1 MLYKLIAFKGNM
13 YTVPGRM
20 HAHLGS
26 FAFFWRG
33 TVQGSDP
40 VVCKRVALGYPE
52 SSKPHGFTVSVYR
65 FPHLNFELTRISVS
79 DCSTYLIFQ
88 KKMKRRWSEH
98 RSTALT
104 VSGERQV
111 PLAWQL
117 FFSRECTV
125 LVWRHLRLTPRCFLH
140 QIFGKSLSYGSCTGD
155 QFSQSKKSGNF
166 LLSVLSPL
174 ATMPLAL
181 ESFKQ
186 NFPRSYFQI
195 F

>member
-1 MLYKLIAFKGNM
+1 M
-13 YTVPGRM
+13 
-20 HAHLGS
+20 
-26 FAFFWRG
+26 
-33 TVQGSDP
+33 
-40 VVCKRVALGYPE
+40 VCKRVALGYPE

-65 FPHLNFELTRISVS
+65 FPPERRADTTSCFRLSP
-79 DCSTYLIFQ
+79 TYLIFQ

-111 PLAWQL
+111 PLVDSS

-125 LVWRHLRLTPRCFLH
+125 FVWRHSASHSQVFSPPDLW
-140 QIFGKSLSYGSCTGD
+140 QVSLSYGSCTGD

-166 LLSVLSPL
+166 LLSVLSPFGC
-174 ATMPLAL
+174 TMPLAL
-181 ESFKQ
+181 ESSFKQ
-186 NFPRSYFQI
+186 NFPRSCFQI